1 MNKALFQI
9 FGVIGVVLL
18 LGCSD
23 NSGIGNSGSLAN
35 PESDETPSQRKREL
49 LSDSVSYMYEL
60 SLIRGHLWVA
70 KRLSM
75 TGFLDHAAMHAK
87 HPEDEIYSDL
97 VEVFEAKGLRGFAL
111 ELSAFFNSVVSGDK
125 RAIEQDYRA
134 VIDSV
139 QVSHGL
145 VELTT
150 GELLELIN
158 RLISQAAREYAVGI
172 IDGQVDNVH
181 EYQDARGFIE
191 IAMNLTRNHEQQ
203 ADLSEN
209 HLAVIGLLKDSLEDL
224 LEMWPTLV
232 PLGEVPFDASR
243 LFGAAAD
250 VEILSL
256 SL

>member
-1 MNKALFQI
+1 MIKALFQI
-9 FGVIGVVLL
+9 FGVLVL

-23 NSGIGNSGSLAN
+23 NAGSGNLETAVNS
-35 PESDETPSQRKREL
+35 ESGEYKNQRIRQL
-49 LSDSVSYMYEL
+49 LPDSVSYMYKL
-60 SLIRGHLWVA
+60 SLIRGHLWIA

-97 VEVFEAKGLRGFAL
+97 VEVFEAKGLKGFSS
-111 ELSAFFNSVVSGDK
+111 ELSAFSNSVVSGDK
-125 RAIEQDYRA
+125 KAIEQDYLALR
-134 VIDSV
+134 DSIK
-139 QVSHGL
+139 VSHDL
-145 VELTT
+145 VQLTT

-191 IAMNLTRNHEQQ
+191 VAIDLTGNHEQK
-203 ADLSEN
+203 ADLPEN
-209 HLAVIGLLKDSLEDL
+209 HLVVIGLLKDRLEDL
-224 LEMWPTLV
+224 LEMWPTLL

-256 SL
+256 SLER